1 MSYVGRL
8 SDLGLDMLGVHDVA
22 HDREQ
27 LPTLI
32 PQYLGARLLVA
43 GFLIATIVAAG
54 LLVMPQPEGAVL
66 AAMCFVLAPIAL
78 GTKWVHLGLE
88 RPGLAAAARS
98 TQEILAALLLVA
110 TVNGPADLG
119 RVPVAQI
126 IGEAVGAYILLRA
139 LPRTRVSLREIL
151 SVDVVRTLYRR
162 SWPLVLSSLL
172 GLVIFNS
179 DFFFLR
185 YFRDSATVGTYAV
198 AYLLTGF
205 CVNLGHSY
213 SMSLLPA
220 ITRLKSDRD
229 AERTLYHN
237 ALAQVFAGSFPVA
250 VGGCLVATQLMPV
263 VFGPQYA
270 AAAGPLQILI
280 WSIPIALTR
289 HVAQTV
295 MVAHAEQ
302 KRMLAHAA
310 TAAGTNVALN
320 LMLIPVWGMRGA
332 AAVTVLTETIRVVP
346 MLWDL
351 QRAGLPMAPAARFVR
366 VAAAGGVMAL
376 VLALC
381 GFRNLWL
388 AVATGALVYPVAL
401 YVFGGIRLRGATSPE
416 LSV

>member
-1 MSYVGRL
+1 M
-8 SDLGLDMLGVHDVA
+8 
-22 HDREQ
+22 
-27 LPTLI
+27 
-32 PQYLGARLLVA
+32 
-43 GFLIATIVAAG
+43 
-54 LLVMPQPEGAVL
+54 
-66 AAMCFVLAPIAL
+66 
-78 GTKWVHLGLE
+78 
-88 RPGLAAAARS
+88 
-98 TQEILAALLLVA
+98 
-110 TVNGPADLG
+110 
-119 RVPVAQI
+119 
-126 IGEAVGAYILLRA
+126 
-139 LPRTRVSLREIL
+139 L
-151 SVDVVRTLYRR
+151 SVDVVRSLYRR

-185 YFRDSATVGTYAV
+185 FFRDSATVGTYAT
-198 AYLLTGF
+198 AYLLIAF
-205 CVNLGHSY
+205 CINLGHSY

-220 ITRLKSDRD
+220 ITRLKSDPA
-229 AERTLYHN
+229 AECKLYHN

-250 VGGCLVATQLMPV
+250 VGGCLVATQLIPV

-270 AAAGPLQILI
+270 AAAQPLQILI

-320 LMLIPVWGMRGA
+320 VMLIPVWACA
-332 AAVTVLTETIRVVP
+332 ARPPSPCSRKPSESSP
-346 MLWDL
+346 MLRDL
-351 QRAGLPMAPAARFVR
+351 QRAGLPMAPPARFVR
-366 VAAAGGVMAL
+366 VGAAGGIMAV

-388 AVATGALVYPVAL
+388 AVATGALVYPGSHCTF
-401 YVFGGIRLRGATSPE
+401 FGGIRLRGATPPE